1 MMVLDIDPTIDD
13 AGSFDT
19 VRYDLEVD
27 TSLVGRPLQNLKDGD
42 AFAVLNSH
50 GDIAGSNSVE
60 GLFYRDTRYLSELEM
75 RVQGRKLLLLN
86 SSNHHDKAALSVD
99 LTNPEVD
106 HEAETLPR
114 ETIFFERTKFL
125 HKGVCYE
132 RLSVRNFTTIERRLT
147 IDYIFDAD
155 FRDLFEVRGMKREM
169 RGRENSNLVAPDK
182 VEFRYLGL
190 DDVERRTSIVFTPV
204 PKHLETHR
212 ATLEVTI
219 APGEKTTIFVT
230 VACEEREP
238 AVALDF
244 FRAYRESRR
253 ARRKQTRHIA
263 TVRSSSDLFNEVAC
277 RATSDV
283 YMLTTSTPFGSYPYA
298 GIPWFSTIFGR
309 DGIFTAMFML
319 WMDPSIARGVLRTL
333 AAMQAQQSDP
343 NADAQPGKIL
353 HEMRHGEMANL
364 GEVPFGRYYGSVD
377 STPLFVMLAGM
388 YFDATGDMDTISEI
402 WPNILAALQWI
413 DDHGDRDGDGY
424 VEYQAESNGSL
435 KNQGWKDSHDS
446 VFHEDGTDAVG
457 PIALCE
463 VQGYVFAAKRSAA
476 LMAERLGHSQLAT
489 DLTRAAEDL
498 RHSFETDFWDEELG
512 TYALALDGR
521 KRPCRVRSSNAG
533 HALFSGI
540 ASPER
545 AKRVAATLLSK
556 EGFSGWGI
564 RTLAQG
570 EARFNPMSY
579 HNGSVWPHDNAA
591 IAIGFARYN
600 LKHEAARVFEGLL
613 DAAKQQEM
621 RRLPELFCGF
631 IRRPGR
637 GPTPYPVACSPQAWA
652 ASAVFGVLGACLGLE
667 QAHTENEFRV
677 RNPIMPAFLD
687 EIVLRN
693 VRLGS
698 SQADFRMH
706 RYGDDVSTNVLHR
719 KGTAKIL
726 VVK

>member
-1 MMVLDIDPTIDD
+1 MMLDIDRTTND
-13 AGSFDT
+13 AESLET

-27 TSLVGRPLQNLKDGD
+27 TSLVGRRLQNLKHGD
-42 AFAVLNSH
+42 AFAVLDSH
-50 GDIAGSNSVE
+50 GDIAGSHSVE
-60 GLFYRDTRYLSELEM
+60 GLFYRDTRYLSKLEL

-86 SSNHHDKAALSVD
+86 SSNHDDKAALYVE
-99 LTNPEVD
+99 LANPEVD
-106 HEAETLPR
+106 HDTEALPR
-114 ETIFFERTKFL
+114 ETIFFGRTKFL
-125 HKGVCYE
+125 HQGVCYE
-132 RLSVRNFTTIERRLT
+132 RLSVRNFTTTERRLT
-147 IDYIFDAD
+147 IDYAFDAD

-169 RGRENSNLVAPDK
+169 RGRESSRVVSPEKA
-182 VEFRYLGL
+182 EFHYVGL
-190 DDVERRTSIVFTPV
+190 DDVERRTSIAFAPV
-204 PKHLETHR
+204 PKHLEAHR

-219 APGEKTTIFVT
+219 APGEKRTIFVT
-230 VACEEREP
+230 VACEEGGP
-238 AVALDF
+238 AVVLDF
-244 FRAYRESRR
+244 FRAYRDSRR
-253 ARRKQTRHIA
+253 ARRNQTRDIA
-263 TVRSSSDLFNEVAC
+263 TVRSSSELFNEVAG

-283 YMLTTSTPFGSYPYA
+283 YMLTTSASLGAYPYA

-333 AAMQAQQSDP
+333 AAMQAQETDP

-388 YFDATGDMDTISEI
+388 YFDATGDFGTVLEI
-402 WPNILAALQWI
+402 WPNVLAALRWI
-413 DDHGDRDGDGY
+413 DDYGDRDGDGF
-424 VEYQAESNGSL
+424 VEYQAESDGSL

-446 VFHEDGTDAVG
+446 IFHEDGTDAVG

-476 LMAERLGHSQLAT
+476 RMAERLGHHQLAT
-489 DLTRAAEDL
+489 DLERAAEDL
-498 RHSFETDFWDEELG
+498 RRRFEADFWDEELG

-521 KRPCRVRSSNAG
+521 KRRCRVRSSNAG
-533 HALFSGI
+533 HALFTGI
-540 ASPER
+540 ASADR

-556 EGFSGWGI
+556 QGFSGWGI

-579 HNGSVWPHDNAA
+579 HNGSIWPHDNAA

-600 LKHEAARVFEGLL
+600 LKHEAARVFVGLF

-631 IRRPGR
+631 VRRPGR
-637 GPTPYPVACSPQAWA
+637 EPTPYPVACSPQAWA
-652 ASAVFGVLGACLGLE
+652 ASSVFGVLGACLGLE
-667 QAHTENEFRV
+667 QAHAEDEFRV
-677 RNPIMPAFLD
+677 RNPIMPTFLD

-706 RYGDDVSTNVLHR
+706 RYGDDVSTNVLDR